1 MADITL
7 IHPQAGQHVVL
18 ESVPDSRLV
27 LQFPTDQATMERSG
41 DNLTFTFD
49 DGSSIELSNFYT
61 QYSQESMPEFVVDG
75 TLVAGA
81 DFFNAFGPDL
91 MPAAG
96 PGSATRAARYNE
108 FGSSDLNDGVN
119 HLDGLDY
126 RLAFNSQTT
135 EDLNAAATVGGTDS
149 LLRGLDGQVNQSGR
163 VPIRMFRRRLRR
175 PRPRKSATPSPELQE
190 NAFKTGG
197 NVASGDIDVSLDGA
211 GTVGVGDYVFDVPA
225 GAFSQQARVTTEN
238 GVLDVRLSR
247 DADGN
252 PCLAL

>member
-1 MADITL
+1 M
-7 IHPQAGQHVVL
+7 
-18 ESVPDSRLV
+18 
-27 LQFPTDQATMERSG
+27 
-41 DNLTFTFD
+41 
-49 DGSSIELSNFYT
+49 
-61 QYSQESMPEFVVDG
+61 DG

-135 EDLNAAATVGGTDS
+135 EDLNAAATVGGTDAF
-149 LLRGLDGQVNQSGR
+149 LRGLDGQVNQSGAR
-163 VPIRMFRRRLRR
+163 PDPDVP
-175 PRPRKSATPSPELQE
+175 TPPPPPAPTQIGNAEHELQE

-225 GAFSQQARVTTEN
+225 GAFSRRRASLRKTAFWT
-238 GVLDVRLSR
+238 
-247 DADGN
+247 
-252 PCLAL
+252 